1 MEGVVEA
8 PIALVARVAEVDV
21 GGERD
26 LLLLGHLA
34 LANLDHPASV
44 PVRVL
49 LADDLLDVGLHGPL
63 RRRVQH
69 DGDAD
74 RAHVRPLPSRG
85 VLHLV
90 RLARRK
96 VGTKVARLA
105 GRRRLKRVDEAGVL
119 QAAVPRLP
127 PRAPAMQ
134 NVGLRRPGTGRERG
148 VSSEEPSYKRGVQR
162 RYKGGQRGV
171 YTGGCLGGPRRQ
183 PLQEEEH
190 EVLARRPARKH
201 LARVLR
207 LARRVAGRRVVLVPV
222 VGGDLRH
229 AARNQSPLAERHL
242 RVAARLSGS
251 RECEGGCI
259 YLFARGSKMLGQV
272 YPCLPLKLDRP
283 RRASLHRTL

>member
-8 PIALVARVAEVDV
+8 PVALVARVAEVDV

-49 LADDLLDVGLHGPL
+49 LADDLLDVGLDGPL

-162 RYKGGQRGV
+162 RYKGV
-171 YTGGCLGGPRRQ
+171 STL
-183 PLQEEEH
+183 E
-190 EVLARRPARKH
+190 
-201 LARVLR
+201 
-207 LARRVAGRRVVLVPV
+207 
-222 VGGDLRH
+222 
-229 AARNQSPLAERHL
+229 
-242 RVAARLSGS
+242 LSL
-251 RECEGGCI
+251 I
-259 YLFARGSKMLGQV
+259 
-272 YPCLPLKLDRP
+272 
-283 RRASLHRTL
+283 HI

>member
-1 MEGVVEA
+1 MECVVEA
-8 PIALVARVAEVDV
+8 PVALVARVAEVDV

-34 LANLDHPASV
+34 LADLDHPASV

-105 GRRRLKRVDEAGVL
+105 GRRRLVCVDEAGVL

-162 RYKGGQRGV
+162 GYKGG
-171 YTGGCLGGPRRQ
+171 TKGCLHWRVSGWAAPAAPPGRRARSPCEKTCTEASRACTSPCPPCRWAQRSPRRRRR
-183 PLQEEEH
+183 
-190 EVLARRPARKH
+190 RRP
-201 LARVLR
+201 
-207 LARRVAGRRVVLVPV
+207 P
-222 VGGDLRH
+222 
-229 AARNQSPLAERHL
+229 
-242 RVAARLSGS
+242 
-251 RECEGGCI
+251 
-259 YLFARGSKMLGQV
+259 
-272 YPCLPLKLDRP
+272 P
-283 RRASLHRTL
+283 RRAEPESTCGKTSPCRCPSATGVVRGS

>member
-8 PIALVARVAEVDV
+8 PVALVARVAEVDV

-34 LANLDHPASV
+34 LAHLDHPASV

-49 LADDLLDVGLHGPL
+49 LADDLLDVGLDGPL

-105 GRRRLKRVDEAGVL
+105 GRRRLVCVDEAGVL

-162 RYKGGQRGV
+162 GYKGG
-171 YTGGCLGGPRRQ
+171 TKGCLHWRVSGWAAPAAPPGTRARSPCEKTCTEASLACTSPPPLAGRLQGAVGQLRQ
-183 PLQEEEH
+183 G
-190 EVLARRPARKH
+190 VD
-201 LARVLR
+201 R
-207 LARRVAGRRVVLVPV
+207 LAAQGRRERRCHHQQRVRAREAQRHQDVEA
-222 VGGDLRH
+222 GG
-229 AARNQSPLAERHL
+229 QGER
-242 RVAARLSGS
+242 RGGAPS
-251 RECEGGCI
+251 RE
-259 YLFARGSKMLGQV
+259 A
-272 YPCLPLKLDRP
+272 
-283 RRASLHRTL
+283 

>member
-8 PIALVARVAEVDV
+8 PVALVARVAEVDV

-34 LANLDHPASV
+34 LADLDNPASV

-105 GRRRLKRVDEAGVL
+105 GRRRLVCVDEAGVL

-162 RYKGGQRGV
+162 GYKGGTKGV
-171 YTGGCLGGPRRQ
+171 STREGVWVGRAGSPSRKKSTKSLREDLHGSISRVYFALPAVSLG
-183 PLQEEEH
+183 
-190 EVLARRPARKH
+190 
-201 LARVLR
+201 
-207 LARRVAGRRVVLVPV
+207 
-222 VGGDLRH
+222 
-229 AARNQSPLAERHL
+229 AA
-242 RVAARLSGS
+242 
-251 RECEGGCI
+251 
-259 YLFARGSKMLGQV
+259 
-272 YPCLPLKLDRP
+272 
-283 RRASLHRTL
+283 